1 MTSPSPDA
9 GPRNPARASLWIALS
24 SALFALMAACVKL
37 AAEHYHAMEIVF
49 YRGLVGV
56 VLLGLAMRWRRDTL
70 ATPHPWAHGW
80 RSAVGVTSLALW
92 FYAIGGLPLSTAT
105 TLNYMSGIW
114 IAAFLMG
121 AAMLNREA
129 IDWRLSATVLTG
141 FLGVLL
147 VLRPTVNDEQAWHAL
162 AGLMSGLCAAFALL
176 QVASLGRLGEPES
189 RTVFYF
195 SLGSMVFG
203 ALAMLAVGAS
213 THTMGGVGLL
223 FAVGALSA
231 LAQMAMTR
239 AFSRGSAL
247 LNAALQYLG
256 IVFAVLFGLL
266 LFGEKPDALS
276 LAGIGVII
284 ASGITA
290 TWLRLRKAPDTAL
303 EER

>member
-1 MTSPSPDA
+1 MSIAP
-9 GPRNPARASLWIALS
+9 PRASALASLWIALS

-49 YRGLVGV
+49 YRGLVGM
-56 VLLGLAMRWRRDTL
+56 VLIGLAMRWRGERV
-70 ATPHPWAHGW
+70 ATPHGWAHAW
-80 RSAVGVTSLALW
+80 RSIIGVTSLSLW
-92 FYAIGGLPLSTAT
+92 FYSIGGLPLSTAT

-121 AAMLNREA
+121 AAMLNRQM

-141 FLGVLL
+141 FAGVLL
-147 VLRPTVNDEQAWHAL
+147 ILRPTINEQQAWHAL
-162 AGLMSGLCAAFALL
+162 MGLMSGLCAGFALL
-176 QVASLGRLGEPES
+176 QVASLGRLGEPDS

-195 SLGSMVFG
+195 SVGSALFG
-203 ALAMLAVGAS
+203 GVAMLVVGVHAHTLVGVLLLLAVGSLA
-213 THTMGGVGLL
+213 
-223 FAVGALSA
+223 A

-266 LFGEKPDALS
+266 LFGEVPDALS
-276 LAGIGVII
+276 LLGIGVII
-284 ASGITA
+284 ASGVTA
-290 TWLRLRKAPDTAL
+290 TWLRMRQVPGTAL